1 MAQLT
6 LHNVY
11 SRFRNDMFLSSLTE
25 SGTGYIYFSESRDQ
39 TNVLAIALP
48 MGMISKRGHAITA
61 TTQDLLNILKNAAKL
76 FWTNL
81 SLANNGCVPDVRNAT
96 ISLAL
101 ISAFQTSLGRPR
113 EAEPSVAVGLL
124 GEPRKTCAYICR

>member
-11 SRFRNDMFLSSLTE
+11 GRFRNDMFLSSLTE
-25 SGTGYIYFSESRDQ
+25 SGTGYIYSFESRDQ
-39 TNVLAIALP
+39 TNELAIAVP
-48 MGMISKRGHAITA
+48 MGMISKRGHVITPA
-61 TTQDLLNILKNAAKL
+61 TQDLLNILDNAAKL

-81 SLANNGCVPDVRNAT
+81 SLANNGCVPDIRNAT

-101 ISAFQTSLGRPR
+101 ISAFKTSLGRPGKG
-113 EAEPSVAVGLL
+113 EPSVAAGLL
-124 GEPRKTCAYICR
+124 GKSKTCAHTRT